1 VSQLHQTSLILRFS
15 RKFDSR
21 HLGRLASSVS
31 SDKLSRPGMRTSHR
45 YLIVWLLTALCGVP
59 AVLAATHPVH
69 AQHGMVVTVH
79 DLASQVGVEILQAG
93 GNAVDAAVGTGFA
106 LAVVHSPAG
115 NIGGGG
121 FMLIRMADGGTHFL
135 DYREKAPAAASRDM
149 YLDSQ
154 GNVMEGA
161 SEYGYK
167 AIGVPG
173 SVAGMAY
180 AEKKFGKLTLKQVMA
195 PAIKLA
201 RDGYALSWEEARD
214 FHDPYLAK
222 FPESRRIF
230 QRNGDYYKPGETF
243 RQPDLAR
250 TLERIS
256 ENPDDFYHG
265 ALARE
270 LAAALAKG
278 GGLITVD
285 DLAHYEV
292 KEREPVRGS
301 YRGYEVI
308 SAPPPSS
315 GGTVLLES
323 LNILEGYDLAK
334 MDSRSAE
341 SIHYTIEAYRRAFF
355 DRAEFLGD
363 PDFAKI
369 PVAQL
374 LDKKYAAGWRETIDP
389 ERASVSKELKRPAI
403 FSQLEQYAQLHPL
416 AWAGHES
423 NHTTHYSVVDAEGN
437 AVAVTTTINDWF
449 GSRVTAEGLGFLL
462 NDEMDDF
469 SSKPGVPNG
478 DGLIQGAAN
487 EIGPGKRPLSSMT
500 PTIVVHNGKTVLV
513 LGSPGSSKII
523 TTVANVLMGVVD
535 YGMNLQEAVDAPRF
549 HNQWMPDVVNVE
561 KWFSPDTV
569 AALRKIGYKVQFG
582 LTDGDQIAPYWSDAE
597 CIAIDEKTGE
607 RLGANDVR
615 NSRGKAVGY

>member
-1 VSQLHQTSLILRFS
+1 MRF
-15 RKFDSR
+15 
-21 HLGRLASSVS
+21 
-31 SDKLSRPGMRTSHR
+31 PHR
-45 YLIVWLLTALCGVP
+45 YLIVWLLTSLFLLP
-59 AVLAATHPVH
+59 AAASTHPVH
-69 AQHGMVVTVH
+69 AQHGVVVSVH
-79 DLASQVGVEILQAG
+79 DLASQVGVEILKEG
-93 GNAVDAAVGTGFA
+93 GNAIDAAVATGFA

-121 FMLIRMADGGTHFL
+121 FMLIRMADGKTHFL
-135 DYREKAPAAASRDM
+135 DYREKAPAAATRDM
-149 YLDSQ
+149 YLDAQ
-154 GNVMEGA
+154 GNVIPGA
-161 SEYGYK
+161 SEFGYK

-173 SVAGMAY
+173 SVAGMVY
-180 AEKKFGKLTLKQVMA
+180 AENKFGKLTLKQVVA

-201 RDGYALSWEEARD
+201 RGGFALTWEEARD
-214 FHDPYLAK
+214 FHDSHLAQ
-222 FPESRRIF
+222 FPESRRVF
-230 QRNGDYYKPGETF
+230 QRNGDFYKPGELF

-250 TLERIS
+250 TLERVA
-256 ENPDDFYHG
+256 ENPDGFYHG

-270 LAAALAKG
+270 IAAALQKG
-278 GGLITVD
+278 GGLITAE

-292 KEREPVRGS
+292 KEREPIHGT

-315 GGTVLLES
+315 GGTVLIES
-323 LNILEGYDLAK
+323 LNILEGYDLAQLE
-334 MDSRSAE
+334 SRSAE
-341 SIHYTIEAYRRAFF
+341 SIHFTIEGFRRAFF

-363 PDFAKI
+363 PDFSKI

-374 LDKKYAAGWRETIDP
+374 VDKRYAAAWRETIDP
-389 ERASVSKELKRPAI
+389 ERASASKELKRPAI
-403 FSQLEQYAQLHPL
+403 FSELEQYAQAHPQ
-416 AWAGHES
+416 AVVPWES

-449 GSRVTAEGLGFLL
+449 GSRVTADGLGFLL

-469 SSKPGVPNG
+469 SAKPGVPNA

-500 PTIVVHNGKTVLV
+500 PTIVAHNGKTILV

-523 TTVANVLMGVVD
+523 STVANVLMGVVD
-535 YGMNLQEAVDAPRF
+535 YGMNLQEAVNAPRF
-549 HNQWMPDVVNVE
+549 HNQWLPDVVSVE
-561 KWFSPDTV
+561 KWFSPDTLNL
-569 AALRKIGYKVQFG
+569 LRKMGYNVEIG
-582 LTDGDQIAPYWSDAE
+582 LHDGEHFEPYWSDAE

-607 RLGANDVR
+607 RMGATDGR